1 MSHER
6 TNRPVVSV
14 AESWMKWIL
23 LVPLCGMLALALPFP
38 AMAQTSAR
46 EAGIVSAQ
54 IPLAKTLRGKQTL
67 EVAKDMKVL
76 WGDKITTERG
86 SRVRVRL
93 NDGSILNVGSQSS
106 LEIQTHDTQAQRT
119 QLQLAYG
126 RMRASVVRITQP
138 DGGFTVRTTAAVAG
152 VVGTDEFIEAAQIY
166 TTVIALGGGLVTVG
180 SPNPLY
186 SEFGAILNPGEAI
199 TLVADQRPG
208 EKRLATDEELGNAFG
223 ETEVDEVVSIQPRAT
238 FPGQTFQARIV
249 GKGIAGATGAS
260 FAREG
265 ISMQITG
272 PMAANGLPVSITVAQ
287 NVPHGTY
294 PFTVQRPEGPQVG
307 VLIVTSAENARRAG
321 AAAPGSMKAP
331 PAQIITAMRGAKFM
345 LDASATETP
354 AGTSI
359 VAFLWKILETRFSS
373 NQAQFTV
380 NTSLLMP
387 GDYVIQLAVINSS
400 GQAVTQR
407 YSLTVQS
414 GIQPVEIIREL
425 AAGYESLQPNQF
437 LKYFDEEK
445 FRNYSGFAAA
455 IEDSFRSQLE
465 AVRVFQRPV
474 NCTVSEEQD
483 QAACQADF
491 ELQFTKKE
499 QPTEFLDANGNPF
512 PPGVAAPANAVAAK
526 RLLTGTERSTIR
538 FERADK
544 GWKVTDYGAQVSCP
558 GGNQVSGVNVG
569 SCILALGSFSSP
581 GFQFTNVLLPGGTV
595 VPVGGALTGTFD
607 ISPLGGFN
615 GAVTLTGTANVG
627 GTLGTVTFS
636 TNPASSLSTVTF
648 TVAVPTTGPQ
658 ATTPFSLIITGTD
671 SSGSISQRIT
681 LPLTYQG
688 APPFSL
694 SQFTNP
700 TAPLTLLANSS
711 VVIGITA
718 VTSGTSFSTPI
729 ALTFGPLPA
738 GVTVSPTTATVLPG
752 STQPFTFTFT
762 PANNAFANFGVANIT
777 VTGTVAGVPVQT
789 STIVLNL
796 GTPGS
801 LPFSLFSSPSAN
813 TVTLF
818 SSSKVTA
825 FFNVFVSLASGFTQ
839 PIDISLSTPPPG
851 ITITPSTFVFTPGVS
866 GSNVFYTV
874 TVDPAVASPGS
885 YPILIS
891 GVSRG
896 ISATTTFTL
905 NVRGAFSLSVSPQNT
920 LSTPMILPPD
930 GTTQSKVTVTVTSIN
945 NFAGSVTVFFSNPFG
960 TPVTVTPGTSQVV
973 NVPAGGSA
981 NAVFTLVAAVGAAN
995 TGTTQAF
1002 ISASSA
1008 TGSAINSLSL
1018 PFMTIG
1024 PAGFSLSP
1032 AITSTIVNIN
1042 SGFSPTV
1049 ATSVRALGAFN
1060 ASVDFTVVS
1069 ASVPVGITVTPATQT
1084 VAAGSQASFTITAG
1098 ASAVSGNYPIT
1109 VNATSPGQTAQTLT
1123 INVRARGTLTLS
1135 VTTSS
1140 GGVPGTSSAPLVLAS
1155 GAANA
1160 LTFNVSVGSSNGF
1173 SGSSQVQVFNVPA
1186 GITAVFTSS
1195 GSTVASGT
1203 VTSAAPFSDTLTL
1216 TNNTASPISVSQ
1228 LTVLASDSFNGLTN
1242 VNPTA
1247 AIFVTTG
1254 AITLN
1259 VLTVSGGVPGTS
1271 TAPLT
1276 LAPGGSLSFN
1286 VSVGSINGFSGS
1298 AQVQVFGMPSGVT
1311 AVFTSSTSSFA
1322 NLPVPGSDTLTLTA
1336 SQASL
1341 PFPVTQMTVRAVS
1354 LPSGTSVVT
1363 SPIFISSAS
1372 TFVLGCA
1379 PFGGTAQPC
1388 NQTNY
1393 VAININQSGSTS
1405 SLVLQVDSFGGYS
1418 GTVSVVPRNL
1428 PAGMTMSPNPA
1439 TLTPG
1444 VPVTVTFSAA
1454 TPVVAGPFTFTLDGS
1469 DTVFPTLTSSTNVSG
1484 QLNGSIKLVVTPAT
1498 SSANP
1503 LIVPPG
1509 AAQVFT
1515 VDISGQN
1522 GFSGSAQ
1529 VAFSPLSSPTG
1540 VTFGPTGSQFV
1551 NVPSTGSVTLS
1562 FTVTAAANAPASS
1575 VQLVDFD
1582 AGVNVGNAFTY
1593 FVQNETLVQ
1602 GSYNVGPVG
1611 VGSYLM
1617 STTPASSSTNPIF
1630 LNPNGTA
1637 VVPVGVSII
1646 PQSGFLGTVTITPS
1660 APPSGVTVTPTSAQ
1674 VVITSSSPGTATFSY
1689 SATTSQGPTPITVT
1703 FNAAANVTTP
1713 SGTFPV
1719 NNSTSSFLLVNPA
1732 PFSMTLS
1739 AGTPAAPISLEQ
1751 GIPRGQTFQVSV
1763 TGAGTATITFAN
1775 VPSGITISPL
1785 TANIPAGSSAT
1796 FSIEAGASTA
1806 IGSYVIAVLGTSGTQ
1821 TISASLAV
1829 NVVAPTNG
1837 FFLATSPPTSLA
1849 APVLLQPDTT
1859 LITFINLNV
1868 LAKGT
1873 FTGLVNLALSGVP
1886 TGVTATL
1893 TPSVADLSISSV
1905 QVVQLHFQTSTG
1917 LAAFGPSVVTVT
1929 GTSGP
1934 LTASTSVFVALQI
1947 VSLIQTSG
1955 SLTTRAPEILQ
1966 VLPPSGHA
1974 GSHMIVTLQGSSL
1987 SSITQVMSG
1996 STKLSA
2002 QIEPGGTDL
2011 MRRLVIFVRPDT
2023 PEGVYTLMLV
2033 SPRGLVPVGI
2043 NITTEASAETPDAT
2057 GSDGRP
2063 VSQSG
2068 RFASSK
2074 AGGGGNRRGTQED
2087 ADGTGVSS
2095 QPVITRVE
2103 PASLKPG
2110 DVVVGKL
2117 VGENLSGVTAVR
2129 AAGLGISVEVLEARD
2144 TEIRVRFIV
2153 AANTASGSRMLSLLP
2168 SSSRSRGSDAMLEI
2182 QADRVATTGTK
2193 QAVAVPTLQEAPVE
2207 STETPETPT
2216 RPGIRR
2222 GLASNGG
2229 APSSALAPAT
2239 SGALDLAVRASD
2251 ITMSPASPRPGDD
2264 VTFRVLLTNRGTK
2277 SADDVEVEFTVGGAN
2292 VRVREHFSV
2301 AAGSSQS
2308 FQVQWQAAGTGRLE
2322 PRVVID
2328 PDRRLN
2334 LASRTNTTAAMP
2346 AFELFSAAGAA
2357 GRAPAP
2363 MRERGQMTLT
2373 ANGCQ
2378 GFRFSSG
2385 TEQGCN
2391 GGADF
2396 EVRVAPQGGALRI
2409 EADGVRNLG
2418 VVALEQAAQMAR
2430 GSMATAETVQPG
2442 SVYLVETRRGSVLV
2456 RVLDIR
2462 GQNAVRAAA
2471 PTAMNRP
2478 RLSDVDEQPAVK
2490 PQSNITLVLEWRP
2503 LSQ

>member
-1 MSHER
+1 M
-6 TNRPVVSV
+6 
-14 AESWMKWIL
+14 L
-23 LVPLCGMLALALPFP
+23 LVPLCGIVALALPFP
-38 AMAQTSAR
+38 VMAQTSAR
-46 EAGIVSAQ
+46 EAGSISAM
-54 IPLAKTLRGKQTL
+54 IPVDHVLRQKKVF
-67 EVAKDMKVL
+67 EAAKDMKLL
-76 WGDKITTERG
+76 WGDTVKTERG
-86 SRVRVRL
+86 GRVRVRL
-93 NDGSILNVGSQSS
+93 NDGSILNVGSSS
-106 LEIQTHDTQAQRT
+106 QLEIQTHDTQAQRT

-138 DGGFTVRTTAAVAG
+138 GGGFQVRTTAAVAG
-152 VVGTDEFIEAAQIY
+152 VVGTDEFIDAAQIY
-166 TTVIALGGGLVTVG
+166 TTVIALGGGQVTVG

-186 SEFGAILNPGEAI
+186 SDFAAILDPGEAI
-199 TLVADQRPG
+199 TLIADQRPG

-223 ETEVDEVVSIQPRAT
+223 ETEVDEVVGILPRAT
-238 FPGQTFQARIV
+238 SPGQTFQARIV
-249 GKGIAGATGAS
+249 GKGLAGATGVS

-265 ISMQITG
+265 ITMQITG
-272 PMAANGLPVSITVAQ
+272 PLAANGLPVSITVAQ

-294 PFTVQRPEGPQVG
+294 PFTVERPEGPQVG
-307 VLIVTSAENARRAG
+307 VLIITSEENARRAG

-331 PAQIITAMRGAKFM
+331 PGQIITAMRGAKFM
-345 LDASATETP
+345 LEASDTETP

-373 NQAQFTV
+373 NQAQFSI
-380 NTSLLMP
+380 NTSLLAP
-387 GDYVIQLAVINSS
+387 GDYTVQLAVINSR
-400 GQAVTQR
+400 GQVATQR
-407 YSLTVQS
+407 YDLTVQP

-425 AAGYESLQPNQF
+425 ASGYESLQPNQF

-465 AVRVFQRPV
+465 TVRVFQRPV
-474 NCTVSEEQD
+474 NCTISEEQD

-512 PPGVAAPANAVAAK
+512 PPGVPAPPNSTQGK
-526 RLLTGTERSTIR
+526 RQLTGTERSTIR

-544 GWKVTDYGAQVSCP
+544 GWKVTDYNAQVSCP

-581 GFQFTNVLLPGGTV
+581 GFQITNVLLPGGAV
-595 VPVGGALTGTFD
+595 VPVGGILTGSFD
-607 ISPLGGFN
+607 LSPLGGFN
-615 GAVTLTGTANVG
+615 GSIALTGTADVA
-627 GTLGTVTFS
+627 GTPGTVTFS
-636 TNPASSLSTVTF
+636 PNPAASLSTVTF

-658 ATTPFSLIITGTD
+658 ATTAFNLIITGKDT
-671 SSGSISQRIT
+671 SGTISQSFT

-700 TAPLTLLANSS
+700 SAPLTLLANSS

-718 VTSGTSFSTPI
+718 VTSTSFTTPI
-729 ALTFGPLPA
+729 TLTFGPLPA
-738 GVTVSPTTATVLPG
+738 GVTVSPSTATVLPG

-777 VTGTVAGVPVQT
+777 VTGTAAGVPVQT

-796 GTPGS
+796 GTAGS

-818 SSSKVTA
+818 GSSKVTT
-825 FFNVFVSLASGFTQ
+825 FFNVFVSTAGSFTR
-839 PIDISLSTPPPG
+839 PIDISLSTPSRG
-851 ITITPSTFVFTPGVS
+851 ITVTPSTFVFTPGVS

-874 TVDPAVASPGS
+874 TVDPALASPGS

-891 GVSRG
+891 GVSSG
-896 ISATTTFTL
+896 VSATTTFTL
-905 NVRGAFSLSVSPQNT
+905 NVRGAFSLSVNPQNT
-920 LSTPMILPPD
+920 QSTPLILPPD
-930 GTTQSKVTVTVTSIN
+930 GTTQTTVTVTVTSIN

-960 TPVTVTPGTSQVV
+960 SAVAVTPGTSQVV

-995 TGTTQAF
+995 TGTTAAF

-1008 TGSAINSLSL
+1008 TGSATNSLSL

-1032 AITSTIVNIN
+1032 ASTSTTVDIN

-1049 ATSVRALGAFN
+1049 STSVQALGAFT
-1060 ASVDFTVVS
+1060 ASADFTVVS
-1069 ASVPVGITVTPATQT
+1069 ASVPVGITVSPSTQT
-1084 VAAGSQASFTITAG
+1084 VAAGGQARFTITG
-1098 ASAVSGNYPIT
+1098 SSSAVAGNYTIT
-1109 VNATSPGQTAQTLT
+1109 VNAASPGQTAQTFT

-1140 GGVPGTSSAPLVLAS
+1140 GGVPGTTGTPLVLAQ

-1186 GITAVFTSS
+1186 GVTAVFTSS
-1195 GSTVASGT
+1195 GSAVANGT

-1216 TNNTASPISVSQ
+1216 TNNTAAPVSLIQ
-1228 LTVLASDSFNGLTN
+1228 LTVRASDPFNALTN
-1242 VNPTA
+1242 VNPTV

-1259 VLTVSGGVPGTS
+1259 VLTASGGVPGTS
-1271 TAPLT
+1271 SAPLV
-1276 LAPGGSLSFN
+1276 LNPGASLTFN
-1286 VSVGSINGFSGS
+1286 VSVGTVNGFSGS

-1311 AVFTSSTSSFA
+1311 AVFSSSGSTVA
-1322 NLPVPGSDTLTLTA
+1322 TLPAPGSDVLTVTA
-1336 SQASL
+1336 SQAAP
-1341 PFPVTQMTVRAVS
+1341 PFPVTQIGLQAFS
-1354 LPSGTSVVT
+1354 SPSFS
-1363 SPIFISSAS
+1363 SFASSSIFVSSAS

-1379 PFGGTAQPC
+1379 PFGGTTQPC
-1388 NQTNY
+1388 DQTNY
-1393 VAININQSGSTS
+1393 VALNINESGNTS
-1405 SLVLQVDSFGGYS
+1405 SISLQIDSFGGYS
-1418 GTVSVVPRNL
+1418 GTVNVVPRNL
-1428 PAGMTMSPNPA
+1428 PTGMTMSPNPV

-1454 TPVVAGPFTFTLDGS
+1454 TPAVAGPFSFILDGS
-1469 DTVFPTLTSSTNVSG
+1469 DTVFPTLTSSTNVDG

-1522 GFSGSAQ
+1522 GFSGTAQ
-1529 VAFSPLSSPTG
+1529 IDFSPLSSPTG
-1540 VTFGPTGSQFV
+1540 VTFAPTGTQTV
-1551 NVPSTGSVTLS
+1551 NVPSTGSVSLS
-1562 FTVTAAANAPASS
+1562 FTVDALASALASS
-1575 VQLVDFD
+1575 VQVVDFD
-1582 AGVNVGNAFTY
+1582 AGAGGSNAFTY

-1602 GSYNVGPVG
+1602 AFYNIGPVG

-1630 LNPNGTA
+1630 LDPNGTA
-1637 VVPVGVSII
+1637 VVSVVVGII

-1660 APPSGVTVTPTSAQ
+1660 TPPSGVTVTPASAQ
-1674 VVITSSSPGTATFSY
+1674 VVITSTSPGTATFSY

-1703 FNAAANVTTP
+1703 FNAAANVSTP

-1719 NNSTSSFLLVNPA
+1719 NNATTSFLLVNPA

-1751 GIPRGQTFQVSV
+1751 GIPPGQTFQVSV

-1775 VPSGITISPL
+1775 VPSGITISPP
-1785 TANIPAGSSAT
+1785 TANIAAGSSAT
-1796 FSIEAGASTA
+1796 FSIEAGASTP
-1806 IGSYVIAVLGTSGTQ
+1806 IGSYVIAVLGTSGTL
-1821 TISASLAV
+1821 TISASLVV
-1829 NVVAPTNG
+1829 NVIAPTNG

-1873 FTGLVNLALSGVP
+1873 FAGMVNLALSGVP

-1893 TPSVADLSISSV
+1893 TPSVADLSLSPV
-1905 QVVQLHFQTSTG
+1905 QVVLLQFQTSTG

-1929 GTSGP
+1929 GTSGAF
-1934 LTASTSVFVALQI
+1934 TANTPVFVALQI
-1947 VSLIQTSG
+1947 VSAIQMPGTQ
-1955 SLTTRAPEILQ
+1955 TVRAPEILQ
-1966 VLPPSGHA
+1966 VLPPGGNA
-1974 GSHMIVTLQGSSL
+1974 GSHMVLGLQGTGLNSITEVL
-1987 SSITQVMSG
+1987 SS
-1996 STKLSA
+1996 STKISA

-2011 MRRLVIFVRPDT
+2011 ARRLMIFVRLDAPA
-2023 PEGVYTLMLV
+2023 GIHTLMLV

-2043 NITTEASAETPDAT
+2043 TITTASTVGTPDGPEAEGRLMGRGRI
-2057 GSDGRP
+2057 GSRRADGGP
-2063 VSQSG
+2063 G
-2068 RFASSK
+2068 
-2074 AGGGGNRRGTQED
+2074 RRGTQEND
-2087 ADGTGVSS
+2087 DSSRGTSR
-2095 QPVITRVE
+2095 PMITRVE

-2110 DVVVGKL
+2110 GVVVGKL
-2117 VGENLSGVTAVR
+2117 YGENLSGVTSVR

-2144 TEIRVRFIV
+2144 TEIRVRFNV
-2153 AANTASGSRMLSLLP
+2153 AANTASGSRMLTLLP
-2168 SSSRSRGSDAMLEI
+2168 AGSRARGANAMLEI
-2182 QADRVATTGTK
+2182 LADRVAAPAAK
-2193 QAVAVPTLQEAPVE
+2193 QTAALPTIQEAP
-2207 STETPETPT
+2207 ETSEAPA
-2216 RPGIRR
+2216 RPGIRG
-2222 GLASNGG
+2222 GLAGKAG
-2229 APSSALAPAT
+2229 APSRSDNRGAAATPAT
-2239 SGALDLAVRASD
+2239 SGTLDLAVRASD

-2264 VTFRVLLTNRGTK
+2264 VTFRVLLTNRGTQN
-2277 SADDVEVEFTVGGAN
+2277 ADDVEVEFTLSGAPQGG
-2292 VRVREHFSV
+2292 VRVRERFSV
-2301 AAGSSQS
+2301 AAGGSQS
-2308 FQVQWQAAGTGRLE
+2308 FQVQWQAIGTGRIE

-2328 PDRRLN
+2328 PERRLN
-2334 LASRTNTTAAMP
+2334 LASRTNAAAVMP
-2346 AFELFSAAGAA
+2346 AFDLFSTAGPA
-2357 GRAPAP
+2357 GRAPAA
-2363 MRERGQMTLT
+2363 MRERGQLTLT

-2396 EVRVAPQGGALRI
+2396 EVRLAPQGGALRI

-2418 VVALEQAAQMAR
+2418 ALTLEQAAQMAR
-2430 GSMATAETVQPG
+2430 GSLATAETVQPG
-2442 SVYLVETRRGSVLV
+2442 SVYLVETRRGAVLV

-2462 GQNAVRAAA
+2462 GQNAVRTAA
-2471 PTAMNRP
+2471 PPALNRP
-2478 RLSDVDEQPAVK
+2478 RPSDVDDRPAAK